1 MKHLNVR
8 LIAGSVSVL
17 FFCPCLGWQPSMIGR
32 NCNSKVSIATQLPMS
47 SIDTAEEPD
56 NNSRF
61 EGVRQVTVV
70 GGTGFVG
77 SRVCQILAEQGVTV
91 RSISKSGTVPKWC
104 RDADWTN
111 QVTWSAVDLL
121 NSTPEAVDAAMGE
134 TPDAVVS
141 CVGVIGT
148 DPEILKQGNGD
159 ANVAAFESAKRRGA
173 KRAAF
178 ISVSSELLACREDFL
193 PEFMGSYFDGKE
205 AAELAAA
212 DAVGPDAV
220 TILKP
225 TFVYGGNSFGINPP
239 RVTADYGAIIDQLLS
254 LPPIQICADLLPG
267 MVKVALRPP
276 VFVETL
282 AGACAAAALGTL
294 QPQTQREF
302 EGVGGP
308 LLLDGT
314 KAINAAMNVPPST
327 GLTDA
332 IVREVTWIVDTSGK
346 VANWMGARLKEQ
358 AMSK

>member
-1 MKHLNVR
+1 MEKHLQMS
-8 LIAGSVSVL
+8 GSLENSIESNDDMKNNAA
-17 FFCPCLGWQPSMIGR
+17 PQP
-32 NCNSKVSIATQLPMS
+32 L
-47 SIDTAEEPD
+47 
-56 NNSRF
+56 
-61 EGVRQVTVV
+61 QVTVV

-77 SRVCQILAEQGVTV
+77 SRVCQFLTEQGASV

-104 RDADWTN
+104 QNEDWTSK
-111 QVTWSAVDLL
+111 VTWSAVDLL
-121 NSTPEAVDAAMGE
+121 DATPSAIDEAMGE
-134 TPDAVVS
+134 NRDAVVS

-148 DPEILKQGNGD
+148 DPDILKQGNGN
-159 ANVAAFESAKRRGA
+159 ANVAAFESAKRMGA

-205 AAELAAA
+205 AAEIAAA
-212 DAVGPDAV
+212 NAVGQGSL

-239 RVTADYGAIIDQLLS
+239 RVTKDYGSMIDQLLS
-254 LPPIQICADLLPG
+254 FPPIQICADLVPG
-267 MVKVALRPP
+267 MIKVALRPP
-276 VFVETL
+276 VSVEAL

-294 QPQTQREF
+294 QQQQRN
-302 EGVGGP
+302 GDGDGP
-308 LLLDGT
+308 LTLDGT

-327 GLTDA
+327 GLVDA
-332 IVREVTWIVDTSGK
+332 IVWEATLIMDTSSK